1 MDLWGYPLQGVYK
14 FKTVFTVIL
23 TCCLLFSL
31 LTFALSLVKLLV
43 PYHESRQFGLAG
55 RKHATVTSKCLCW
68 GRKLLVLFNLSP
80 WVFILLIICE
90 MMWEVLRAHFSC
102 IWRCDGFLQRKACVV
117 FMSWTGWLVGWGF
130 LMEHHF
136 PFQKKKKTDRL
147 WLLRLGYLSDF

>member
-1 MDLWGYPLQGVYK
+1 MFAFL
-14 FKTVFTVIL
+14 TVDICTEFGKIACTLSWIK
-23 TCCLLFSL
+23 
-31 LTFALSLVKLLV
+31 ALGTEL
-43 PYHESRQFGLAG
+43 YGLAG

-136 PFQKKKKTDRL
+136 PFKKKKKTDRL